1 MVFTVLEG
9 TYRHDSLRYLVD
21 FFIPAKHLL
30 QRVQQQACSQYIG
43 FLFLHEGWPLCL
55 HDKVVVHLSTLDWKN
70 LQPGDFYLQVV
81 PFSARAPRLAVKCL
95 STGGRTVQEIL
106 VPESDHGHIFTPEW
120 LNGLNKERTG
130 ARLQRCLLISD
141 TGLVR
146 AAWEEVVYPQFIHKP
161 GSMVG
166 SLGTAVDPS
175 LLTPTAVKDQPEE
188 PKLSEENKLK
198 SELEGEY
205 VELLE
210 VGIEEGRVHPG
221 ELDSKRRYLEV
232 HGISKTKTMPL
243 CKGQSKGKS
252 RRHKAWLH
260 HRTTGKHHPCSV
272 APKQT
277 GGSSEDFK
285 SSESTRV
292 ETTPKLSNFEKFQD
306 QPEEPKLS
314 EENKLKSEL
323 EGEYVELLEVGIEE
337 GRVHPGELDSKRR
350 YLEVHGISKTKTMP
364 LCKGQSKGKS
374 RRHKAWLHHRT
385 TGKHHPCSVAPKQT
399 GGSSEDFKSSE
410 STRVETTP
418 KLSNFEKFQGE
429 MVYVD
434 CSSESEGGIC
444 IPAMLVPSR
453 EEKADQNVQEDNL
466 KRVSLK
472 SVEGYDCTSG
482 EDTQRLFTQ
491 SLTRLD
497 EGVDSQSQPLSSG
510 AGANQIQTGRG
521 ANKLETE
528 DRQPSGKEPCDVGSP
543 IPNRTEC
550 SKTERTNS
558 PVLPLA
564 SDGESNQQPLV
575 RTVDPQ
581 PALVE
586 SYEEPWT
593 GCPESEC
600 LLVEEDTSYAL
611 IKHKGSGDQNLT
623 DASLS
628 DKLVQTSS
636 QESTGCKSNS
646 NPNSEQN
653 PVTSRVGSM
662 DVQKEVL
669 DHATGPGQE
678 AAKQSG
684 IVEDKAT
691 ATKETHNR
699 AHGTK
704 GHRRKRK
711 GKSGKAKSR
720 SSDQTGKGGKGAVK
734 ERSKPAGKEK
744 QEAPGECSEI
754 KAAQT
759 PRATESSALTPGP
772 SVTQDSQTEDV
783 QPLGVRG
790 EPAQLPTLQDTQQLL
805 GIPECDSTGNDLKS
819 HDITQIDK
827 EEMPHSTDNQ
837 SEQTPINSTP
847 EEEEKEEDAPEDQ
860 SGDVAL
866 QAPPLLKDLNPEL
879 LQSGVLTLPG
889 TRDKAGRALVVMKTH
904 SPSWQYPVEEIVR
917 TLACFYSLTSSD
929 GLTVLLDSLHAPLS
943 LDTFTPLLAFQET
956 VPNGIGKVL
965 VLVEEDS
972 ANSVE
977 TPSAL
982 QVELVQGVSSLQLHI
997 EASQL
1002 PVSLGG
1008 TSTHCHREWL
1018 SFQLTVQA
1026 CIDEHQQ
1033 LMKTVLADER
1043 LTQLQREGGAILAH
1057 LCREAEHSFVSQ
1069 DDRDSLAVTFD
1080 LYNGVDDAL
1089 HRLVRLSNER
1099 IRDLEALARLGT
1111 LENKLEKVLCW
1122 VSEVGDAG
1130 LEGYRDLG
1138 DSLELLRRKQR
1149 EFNDFSQ
1156 TAVAYDWSLEVLRH
1170 LSQISPEDCSSPS
1183 RCGEALSC
1191 LQRCCRHFPEIPD
1204 SRFSEAQSV
1213 ARELDS
1219 ASSNTLQN
1227 HWTFARTKYTE
1238 TRSVLHQRLES
1249 AQKAQRAKL
1258 GGTPSRSM
1266 SNLYLQ
1272 SQHSALQSWGSLAS
1286 LQQPFFPEHTST
1298 LRADELPSQDNPCGS
1313 DSAPPSPFPWLGNPL
1328 SKSSS
1333 RWYLQG
1339 FLKESSKGPDNPIPV
1354 VPAKPNRKRNPSFD
1368 FQALLGSRRAS
1379 KDTGK
1384 VEDPGR
1390 SPLLWLGRTVVESKP
1405 RQTGVHIKGLEVS
1418 STEVVDQTCSPK
1430 QHVLLGRTGA
1440 LTPSTPWGCTPLLDR
1455 KKQTSRVHLLASA
1468 LASSE
1473 LEYVSALRHVEQQ
1486 YLPEAE
1492 LRELPQDLRGK
1503 RGVLFANWEKLTAF
1517 HTHYLL
1523 PAIEGAVNQPHI
1535 LGDCFLRHKQQ
1546 FGLYSLYIKNK
1557 PKSDALLAS
1566 QGSAFFKR
1574 HRLLYSSKIKLTDLE
1589 FTCVPCESERDSKFQ
1604 RRQQELR
1611 DPLELGRYLQAPVLR
1626 LQQYCEVLE
1635 ELARDCG
1642 QQTSQHQSVQSLQ
1655 SAMAMLRFTVR
1666 HGEDLR
1672 ASDCITASEV
1682 SLSEQGPLLRQD
1694 EFTVWGARK
1703 KVTRQMFL
1711 YEEMLLFTKH
1721 KSHHGGKSCYIYKH
1735 SVKTSDIGLTENIGD
1750 SATRFEIWIRHSK
1763 SREAYVL
1770 QGKTPEVKETWTR
1783 DIARLLWRQAMRN
1796 KELRLQESVSM
1807 GMGSKPFLDIQS
1819 SAANI
1824 CDRNLDY
1831 VLMAGSSGSSS
1842 CGSGQQGL
1850 SGVESGSAQVTTLT
1864 NSSSSQCGM
1873 QDKIR
1878 MQLGRK
1884 KNEEPV
1890 DSNES
1895 LALSTEDKS
1904 PLECGENEDLLNDKA
1919 SLVNDEDTNSL
1930 LDWWQNEK
1938 GWDEWGSDE
1947 ECTDEEQARVMATTA
1962 CKVYKGI
1969 RLFMKL
1975 FLDRFET
1982 FQKYI
1987 SELCAIADGVD
1998 RFHKKATIASI
2009 TGGAVSA
2016 AGGVTAITGLI
2027 LAPFTFGTSLI
2038 VSAVGLGVATA
2049 GGVTSA
2055 SANISDTVSNSFD
2068 RKKVEKI
2075 IEGYQSEMKDISE
2088 CLVFVEKGM
2097 ESMHRF
2103 DLSKV
2108 NDSMY
2113 SQAFP
2118 KIGGALQKGT
2128 RVGGQ
2133 INEIVQVVQLARLAG
2148 GAATAVR
2155 VVSVASVVLS
2165 GLSVGLDVFFIAKD
2179 SMELRKGAKT
2189 QFAAKIREV
2198 ASELQAGLL
2207 ELNKI
2212 REELQQTT
2220 NGLSETQVPTD

>member
-1 MVFTVLEG
+1 MRARERRSRAAAENVAERRKKDQVMGSEAVEDCVQGALSSLYPPFEVTAPPLLSQVFTVLEG

-30 QRVQQQACSQYIG
+30 QRVQQQACSQYVG

-175 LLTPTAVKDQPEE
+175 LLMPTAVKVPPEE
-188 PKLSEENKLK
+188 LKLSEENKLK

-260 HRTTGKHHPCSV
+260 HRTTGKHNPCSV

-292 ETTPKLSNFEKFQD
+292 ETTPKL
-306 QPEEPKLS
+306 
-314 EENKLKSEL
+314 
-323 EGEYVELLEVGIEE
+323 
-337 GRVHPGELDSKRR
+337 
-350 YLEVHGISKTKTMP
+350 T
-364 LCKGQSKGKS
+364 
-374 RRHKAWLHHRT
+374 
-385 TGKHHPCSVAPKQT
+385 
-399 GGSSEDFKSSE
+399 
-410 STRVETTP
+410 
-418 KLSNFEKFQGE
+418 NFEKFQGE
-429 MVYVD
+429 MVYVE

-453 EEKADQNVQEDNL
+453 EEKADQNLQEDNL

-491 SLTRLD
+491 SLTLLD
-497 EGVDSQSQPLSSG
+497 EGVASQSQPLSSG

-521 ANKLETE
+521 ANQLETE

-550 SKTERTNS
+550 LKTERTNS

-575 RTVDPQ
+575 RTVNPQ

-600 LLVEEDTSYAL
+600 LLAEEDTSYAL

-669 DHATGPGQE
+669 DQATGPGQE

-720 SSDQTGKGGKGAVK
+720 SSDHTGKGGKGAVK

-759 PRATESSALTPGP
+759 PRATESSSLTPGP

-819 HDITQIDK
+819 HDITQTDK

-837 SEQTPINSTP
+837 SEQTSVDHPINNTS
-847 EEEEKEEDAPEDQ
+847 EEEEKEEQAPEDQ

-889 TRDKAGRALVVMKTH
+889 TRDKAGRALVVMETH

-929 GLTVLLDSLHAPLS
+929 GLTVLLDSLHAPFS

-972 ANSVE
+972 ANCVE
-977 TPSAL
+977 TPSVL
-982 QVELVQGVSSLQLHI
+982 QMELVQGVPSLQLHI

-1018 SFQLTVQA
+1018 SFQLRLESFSQSCRDALSLLGEALGTLDKNQLPDSTQAVQA
-1026 CIDEHQQ
+1026 CVDDHQQ

-1057 LCREAEHSFVSQ
+1057 LCREAEHSSVSQ

-1122 VSEVGDAG
+1122 VSEVGEAG

-1156 TAVAYDWSLEVLRH
+1156 TAVEFCRDGYEVLQQIECWDSFPSPRLRLIQGKVPESRERLQDFSAHVGQCRSTIDKTLHLYEFFSEAYDWSLEVLRH

-1272 SQHSALQSWGSLAS
+1272 SQRSALQSWGSLAS

-1455 KKQTSRVHLLASA
+1455 KKQTSRVHQLASA

-1473 LEYVSALRHVEQQ
+1473 LEYVSALHHVEQQ

-1523 PAIEGAVNQPHI
+1523 SAIEGAVNQPHM

-1546 FGLYSLYIKNK
+1546 FGLYSLYIRNK

-1566 QGSAFFKR
+1566 QGSAFFK
-1574 HRLLYSSKIKLTDLE
+1574 
-1589 FTCVPCESERDSKFQ
+1589 

-1655 SAMAMLRFTVR
+1655 SAVAMLRFTVR

-1831 VLMAGSSGSSS
+1831 VLRSRSRASVAVSSFDSDSHFRRSPSPLLSLGLGPLDLHLTQPPPSIQEEEETYTHLAGSSGSSS

-1850 SGVESGSAQVTTLT
+1850 PGVESGSTQVTTLT

-1873 QDKIR
+1873 QN
-1878 MQLGRK
+1878 
-1884 KNEEPV
+1884 NE
-1890 DSNES
+1890 
-1895 LALSTEDKS
+1895 A
-1904 PLECGENEDLLNDKA
+1904 
-1919 SLVNDEDTNSL
+1919 
-1930 LDWWQNEK
+1930 
-1938 GWDEWGSDE
+1938 
-1947 ECTDEEQARVMATTA
+1947 
-1962 CKVYKGI
+1962 
-1969 RLFMKL
+1969 
-1975 FLDRFET
+1975 
-1982 FQKYI
+1982 
-1987 SELCAIADGVD
+1987 
-1998 RFHKKATIASI
+1998 
-2009 TGGAVSA
+2009 
-2016 AGGVTAITGLI
+2016 
-2027 LAPFTFGTSLI
+2027 I
-2038 VSAVGLGVATA
+2038 VSP
-2049 GGVTSA
+2049 S
-2055 SANISDTVSNSFD
+2055 
-2068 RKKVEKI
+2068 
-2075 IEGYQSEMKDISE
+2075 
-2088 CLVFVEKGM
+2088 
-2097 ESMHRF
+2097 
-2103 DLSKV
+2103 
-2108 NDSMY
+2108 
-2113 SQAFP
+2113 
-2118 KIGGALQKGT
+2118 
-2128 RVGGQ
+2128 
-2133 INEIVQVVQLARLAG
+2133 
-2148 GAATAVR
+2148 TAV
-2155 VVSVASVVLS
+2155 
-2165 GLSVGLDVFFIAKD
+2165 
-2179 SMELRKGAKT
+2179 
-2189 QFAAKIREV
+2189 
-2198 ASELQAGLL
+2198 
-2207 ELNKI
+2207 
-2212 REELQQTT
+2212 
-2220 NGLSETQVPTD
+2220 

>member
-1 MVFTVLEG
+1 MRARERGRRAAAENVAEGRKRDQDMGSEAVEDCVQGALSSLYPPFEVTAPPLLSQVFTVLEG

-30 QRVQQQACSQYIG
+30 QRVQQQACSQYVG

-55 HDKVVVHLSTLDWKN
+55 HEKVVVHLSTLDWKN

-166 SLGTAVDPS
+166 SLGTAVDPG
-175 LLTPTAVKDQPEE
+175 LLMPTAVKGDMLDPPED

-210 VGIEEGRVHPG
+210 VGIEEGRVLPG

-243 CKGQSKGKS
+243 CKGQIKGKS

-260 HRTTGKHHPCSV
+260 HRTTGKHPPCGM
-272 APKQT
+272 AAKQT
-277 GGSSEDFK
+277 VGSSEDFK
-285 SSESTRV
+285 SSETTRV
-292 ETTPKLSNFEKFQD
+292 ETTPKL
-306 QPEEPKLS
+306 
-314 EENKLKSEL
+314 
-323 EGEYVELLEVGIEE
+323 
-337 GRVHPGELDSKRR
+337 
-350 YLEVHGISKTKTMP
+350 T
-364 LCKGQSKGKS
+364 
-374 RRHKAWLHHRT
+374 
-385 TGKHHPCSVAPKQT
+385 
-399 GGSSEDFKSSE
+399 
-410 STRVETTP
+410 
-418 KLSNFEKFQGE
+418 NFEKFQGE

-444 IPAMLVPSR
+444 IPAIPVPSR
-453 EEKADQNVQEDNL
+453 EEKANQNLQEDNL
-466 KRVSLK
+466 KKVSLK

-482 EDTQRLFTQ
+482 EDTQKLFTQ
-491 SLTRLD
+491 SLTQLD
-497 EGVDSQSQPLSSG
+497 EGVASQSQSLSSG
-510 AGANQIQTGRG
+510 AGASQ
-521 ANKLETE
+521 LEAE
-528 DRQPSGKEPCDVGSP
+528 DRQPSGKEPNKPCGVGSS
-543 IPNRTEC
+543 IPNGTEC

-558 PVLPLA
+558 TVLPLA
-564 SDGESNQQPLV
+564 SQGEQNPQPLV

-586 SYEEPWT
+586 NYEEPWT

-600 LLVEEDTSYAL
+600 LLAEGDTSYAV
-611 IKHKGSGDQNLT
+611 IKHKGSGDQSLT
-623 DASLS
+623 GASLS

-636 QESTGCKSNS
+636 QESTGCKSSS

-662 DVQKEVL
+662 EAQKEVL
-669 DHATGPGQE
+669 DQATGPGQE

-691 ATKETHNR
+691 ATKETQNR

-720 SSDQTGKGGKGAVK
+720 SSEQTGKRGKGAVK
-734 ERSKPAGKEK
+734 ERSKPSGN
-744 QEAPGECSEI
+744 EAPGERSDI
-754 KAAQT
+754 KATQT
-759 PRATESSALTPGP
+759 PRATESSALTPDP
-772 SVTQDSQTEDV
+772 AATQDSQAEDI

-790 EPAQLPTLQDTQQLL
+790 EPTQLPTLQDTQQLL
-805 GIPECDSTGNDLKS
+805 GILECDCTGNDLKS
-819 HDITQIDK
+819 HDITQTEI
-827 EEMPHSTDNQ
+827 EEMPRSTDNQ
-837 SEQTPINSTP
+837 SEQSSADHQISRTP
-847 EEEEKEEDAPEDQ
+847 EEEEEEQAPADQ
-860 SGDVAL
+860 SGDDSL

-889 TRDKAGRALVVMKTH
+889 TRDKAGRALVVMETH
-904 SPSWQYPVEEIVR
+904 SPCWQYPVEEIVR
-917 TLACFYSLTSSD
+917 TLSCFYSLTSSD
-929 GLTVLLDSLHAPLS
+929 GLTVLLDSLHARLS
-943 LDTFTPLLAFQET
+943 LDAFTPLLAFQEK
-956 VPNGIGKVL
+956 VPNAIGKVL

-972 ANSVE
+972 AACVD

-982 QVELVQGVSSLQLHI
+982 QVELVQGVLSLQLHI
-997 EASQL
+997 EPSQL
-1002 PVSLGG
+1002 PDSLGG
-1008 TSTHCHREWL
+1008 TCTHCHREWL
-1018 SFQLTVQA
+1018 SFQLRLESFSQSCRGALSLLGEALGTLDKNQLPDSTQAVQA
-1026 CIDEHQQ
+1026 CVDDHQL

-1057 LCREAEHSFVSQ
+1057 LCREAEHSALSQ

-1099 IRDLEALARLGT
+1099 LRDLEELARLGT

-1122 VSEVGDAG
+1122 VTEVGEPG
-1130 LEGYRDLG
+1130 LGGYRDLG

-1149 EFNDFSQ
+1149 EFTDFSQ
-1156 TAVAYDWSLEVLRH
+1156 TAVVFCRDGYEVLQQIECWDSFPSPRLRLIQGKVPESRERLQDFSAQVGQCRSTIDKTLRLYEFFSEAYDWSLEVLRH
-1170 LSQISPEDCSSPS
+1170 LSQISPEDCSSPT

-1191 LQRCCRHFPEIPD
+1191 LQQCCRHFPEIPD

-1219 ASSNTLQN
+1219 ASSNALQN
-1227 HWTFARTKYTE
+1227 HWTFARTKYME
-1238 TRSVLHQRLES
+1238 THSILHQRLES
-1249 AQKAQRAKL
+1249 AQRAQRAKL

-1272 SQHSALQSWGSLAS
+1272 SQHNALQSWGSLAS

-1298 LRADELPSQDNPCGS
+1298 LRADELSSQHNPCGS

-1328 SKSSS
+1328 SKTSS

-1384 VEDPGR
+1384 VEDPGK

-1455 KKQTSRVHLLASA
+1455 KKQTRVLQLASA

-1503 RGVLFANWEKLTAF
+1503 RGVLFANWEKLTDF

-1523 PAIEGAVNQPHI
+1523 PAIEGAVNQPHM

-1557 PKSDALLAS
+1557 PRSDALLAS
-1566 QGSAFFKR
+1566 QGSAFFK
-1574 HRLLYSSKIKLTDLE
+1574 
-1589 FTCVPCESERDSKFQ
+1589 

-1635 ELARDCG
+1635 ELVRDSG
-1642 QQTSQHQSVQSLQ
+1642 QQSAQHQSVQSLQ
-1655 SAMAMLRFTVR
+1655 SALAMLRFTVR

-1694 EFTVWGARK
+1694 EFVVLGARK

-1711 YEEMLLFTKH
+1711 FEEMLLFTKH

-1735 SVKTSDIGLTENIGD
+1735 SVKTADIGLTENIGD
-1750 SATRFEIWIRHSK
+1750 SGTRFEIWIRHSK
-1763 SREAYVL
+1763 SREAYIL

-1831 VLMAGSSGSSS
+1831 VLSGRGSRSRASVAVSSFDSESHFRRSPSPLLSLGLGPLDLHLTQLPPSIREEEETYTQMAGSSGSSS
-1842 CGSGQQGL
+1842 CGSGQQSL
-1850 SGVESGSAQVTTLT
+1850 PGVESGSAHVTTLS
-1864 NSSSSQCGM
+1864 NSSSSQSGM
-1873 QDKIR
+1873 QN
-1878 MQLGRK
+1878 
-1884 KNEEPV
+1884 NE
-1890 DSNES
+1890 
-1895 LALSTEDKS
+1895 T
-1904 PLECGENEDLLNDKA
+1904 
-1919 SLVNDEDTNSL
+1919 
-1930 LDWWQNEK
+1930 
-1938 GWDEWGSDE
+1938 
-1947 ECTDEEQARVMATTA
+1947 
-1962 CKVYKGI
+1962 
-1969 RLFMKL
+1969 
-1975 FLDRFET
+1975 
-1982 FQKYI
+1982 
-1987 SELCAIADGVD
+1987 
-1998 RFHKKATIASI
+1998 
-2009 TGGAVSA
+2009 
-2016 AGGVTAITGLI
+2016 
-2027 LAPFTFGTSLI
+2027 I
-2038 VSAVGLGVATA
+2038 VSP
-2049 GGVTSA
+2049 S
-2055 SANISDTVSNSFD
+2055 TV
-2068 RKKVEKI
+2068 V
-2075 IEGYQSEMKDISE
+2075 
-2088 CLVFVEKGM
+2088 
-2097 ESMHRF
+2097 
-2103 DLSKV
+2103 
-2108 NDSMY
+2108 
-2113 SQAFP
+2113 
-2118 KIGGALQKGT
+2118 
-2128 RVGGQ
+2128 
-2133 INEIVQVVQLARLAG
+2133 
-2148 GAATAVR
+2148 
-2155 VVSVASVVLS
+2155 
-2165 GLSVGLDVFFIAKD
+2165 
-2179 SMELRKGAKT
+2179 
-2189 QFAAKIREV
+2189 
-2198 ASELQAGLL
+2198 
-2207 ELNKI
+2207 
-2212 REELQQTT
+2212 
-2220 NGLSETQVPTD
+2220 